1 MNKLKTML
9 CAVFTLIL
17 VNTTAQADSSNFAG
31 PYVALS
37 GSGYGLQMDGQSRTS
52 PTAGTFEE
60 EEVSVGQVAPVTGYE
75 VGYALPIGSMF
86 LIDVNASVYT
96 GEAKMGFENDD
107 TPQTGDEGND
117 TLKAK
122 DVSMKVDNLTTF
134 SIAPTIVLSDTSSL
148 YVKVGVTDADVA
160 VSGDITTPGNLSGT
174 TWALGTRTVL
184 ESGIFVKTEAGYT
197 DYNEISAS
205 GKGTSISVDN
215 TYSAKP
221 TIAYGSVSLGFR
233 F

>member
-17 VNTTAQADSSNFAG
+17 VNTSVQADSSNFAG
-31 PYVALS
+31 PYIALS
-37 GSGYGLQMDGQSRTS
+37 GSGYGLQMDGQSTTS
-52 PTAGTFEE
+52 PTGGTFEN

-75 VGYALPIGSMF
+75 VGYALPLGSMF
-86 LIDVNASVYT
+86 LIDVNATVLT

-107 TPQTGDEGND
+107 TPQTGAEGGD

-134 SIAPTIVLSDTSSL
+134 SIAPTLVLSDTSSL
-148 YVKVGVTDADVA
+148 YVKVGVTEGDVE

-174 TWALGTRTVL
+174 TWAMGTRTVL
-184 ESGIFVKTEAGYT
+184 DSGIFVKTEAGYT
-197 DYNEISAS
+197 DYNGISAS
-205 GKGTSISVDN
+205 GKGTSISADN

-221 TIAYGSVSLGFR
+221 TVAYGAVSIGFR